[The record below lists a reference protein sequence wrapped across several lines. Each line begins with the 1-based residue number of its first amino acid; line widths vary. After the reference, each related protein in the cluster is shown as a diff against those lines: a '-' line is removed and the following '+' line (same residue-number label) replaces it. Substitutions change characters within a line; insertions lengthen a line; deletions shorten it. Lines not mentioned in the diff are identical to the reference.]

1 MMALVTPGG
10 HGMGLRLDV
19 PRDLR
24 NWAWPVAPLTAPP
37 PSVIDLSGGFPF
49 AVQDQGTEGS
59 CTGFAGCGSLEWLLN
74 AGDSPGSVTKLSEAF
89 TYYVNRYEDGS
100 SGSQDTGA
108 TSQ

>member
-19 PRDLR
+19 PLDLR
-24 NWAWPVAPLTAPP
+24 NWSWPVAPLPAPP

-49 AVQDQGTEGS
+49 GVQNQGTEGS
-59 CTGFAGCGSLEWLLN
+59 CTGFAACGCLEWLLN

-100 SGSQDTGA
+100 SASQDTGA
-108 TSQ
+108 SSQ